1 LVRQSAWQKIA
12 PRRAA
17 ILATTAALV
26 LVAVVFAASKVGRKS
41 TVPLGPQIK
50 SLAVLPLKTANSD
63 DQFFGLSL
71 SDQIINRFNQSL
83 NIRTRPTSSIY
94 KYMSGTAS
102 RGHAGG
108 ELQVDAVL
116 DGEVT
121 RTGDRIA
128 IKTRLIRTSDGAV
141 LWQTSG
147 EDDLTNSQILCDAV
161 VDKAAREVFALPAS
175 SLQRVL
181 AKRNLAKPSAY
192 EAYVKGRYYWNDR
205 TAEGLHKATILLEQ
219 AITEDPN
226 FALAHAAL
234 ADAYA
239 FDHLSWP
246 KAEATARKALEL
258 DNELGQAHATIGF
271 VHWFW
276 LWDWTA
282 ADREFKLAIALSPHY
297 ATAHQ
302 WYASYLASRFYLLE
316 ARDEIRRALELDPFS
331 LAINAD
337 LAQVLYLMG
346 DPDAAIEQCQRTLTL
361 DPNFVNG
368 HIYLYQAYTLRQRY
382 DEAVA
387 EYFKV
392 QEILNGNPSFYP
404 QHEQALRTAYAAG
417 GIRGFWREKLRIE
430 DPFPKRAHDPYL
442 RAEFHALLGEKDE
455 AVDALSTAME
465 QRSPTLVFARVNP
478 FFKTLYDNP
487 RYNRL
492 MERLDKWAEKKL

>member
-1 LVRQSAWQKIA
+1 
-12 PRRAA
+12 
-17 ILATTAALV
+17 
-26 LVAVVFAASKVGRKS
+26 
-41 TVPLGPQIK
+41 
-50 SLAVLPLKTANSD
+50 
-63 DQFFGLSL
+63 
-71 SDQIINRFNQSL
+71 
-83 NIRTRPTSSIY
+83 
-94 KYMSGTAS
+94 M
-102 RGHAGG
+102 
-108 ELQVDAVL
+108 
-116 DGEVT
+116 
-121 RTGDRIA
+121 
-128 IKTRLIRTSDGAV
+128 
-141 LWQTSG
+141 
-147 EDDLTNSQILCDAV
+147 
-161 VDKAAREVFALPAS
+161 
-175 SLQRVL
+175 
-181 AKRNLAKPSAY
+181 
-192 EAYVKGRYYWNDR
+192 
-205 TAEGLHKATILLEQ
+205 
-219 AITEDPN
+219 
-226 FALAHAAL
+226 
-234 ADAYA
+234 
-239 FDHLSWP
+239 
-246 KAEATARKALEL
+246 
-258 DNELGQAHATIGF
+258 
-271 VHWFW
+271 
-276 LWDWTA
+276 
-282 ADREFKLAIALSPHY
+282 
-297 ATAHQ
+297 
-302 WYASYLASRFYLLE
+302 LE

-417 GIRGFWREKLRIE
+417 GIREFWREKLRIE

-455 AVDALSTAME
+455 AVEALSTAME